1 VKAHEKTEAYLQDM
15 NQLAPDMQ
23 PNSVLLREITLAYDV
38 AGKEITPQG
47 GFNSNSNSSSSS
59 SSSGGG
65 DSGCLGTGAY
75 STVYSAVHR
84 KTGRQVAIK
93 TIHKRYLFTEAGQCI
108 YVTTHVMHA
117 YIY

>member
-1 VKAHEKTEAYLQDM
+1 MYSYYYCCCCRWESHTVKAHEKTEAYLQDM

-47 GFNSNSNSSSSS
+47 GTNSNTSSSSS
-59 SSSGGG
+59 SSSGGE
-65 DSGCLGTGAY
+65 SGCLGTGAY

-93 TIHKRYLFTEAGQCI
+93 TIHKRYLFTEAG
-108 YVTTHVMHA
+108 
-117 YIY
+117 

>member
-1 VKAHEKTEAYLQDM
+1 M

-38 AGKEITPQG
+38 AGNEITPQG
-47 GFNSNSNSSSSS
+47 TANSNSSSSS
-59 SSSGGG
+59 SSSSGG

-93 TIHKRYLFTEAGQCI
+93 TIHKRYLFTEAG
-108 YVTTHVMHA
+108 
-117 YIY
+117 

>member
-1 VKAHEKTEAYLQDM
+1 M

-47 GFNSNSNSSSSS
+47 TFNSSSSS
-59 SSSGGG
+59 SGSGS

-93 TIHKRYLFTEAGQCI
+93 TIHKRYLFTEAGQC
-108 YVTTHVMHA
+108 M
-117 YIY
+117 